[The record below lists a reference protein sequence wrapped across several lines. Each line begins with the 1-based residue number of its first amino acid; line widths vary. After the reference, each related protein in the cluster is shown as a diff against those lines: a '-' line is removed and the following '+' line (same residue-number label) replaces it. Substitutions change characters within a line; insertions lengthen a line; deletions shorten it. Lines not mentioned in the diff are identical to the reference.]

1 MGSRISREM
10 KCWACLI
17 ASAEPLQD
25 RRERERYLMT
35 FHFMSGGGTKLSV
48 IMGTHMTPATNILLK
63 LFLANTHLTVI
74 VLLGDCLLCLST
86 SICVNVACLMVAR
99 WQLFLPTTCAKIEDG
114 IVIFLVLLGKTES
127 FTEV

>member
-1 MGSRISREM
+1 
-10 KCWACLI
+10 
-17 ASAEPLQD
+17 
-25 RRERERYLMT
+25 
-35 FHFMSGGGTKLSV
+35 MSGGGTKLSV

-127 FTEV
+127 FTEVDNF

>member
-1 MGSRISREM
+1 
-10 KCWACLI
+10 
-17 ASAEPLQD
+17 
-25 RRERERYLMT
+25 
-35 FHFMSGGGTKLSV
+35 
-48 IMGTHMTPATNILLK
+48 MGTHMTPHTNILLK

-127 FTEV
+127 FTEVDNF